1 MAIPLMNLPRPGEGV
16 SSLLDFAPLAGALQ
30 TYNQGSDMAKKR
42 ANMNAIGQTTAS
54 QGLGA
59 GANQALQMGELD
71 AGLEMKTRAS
81 ADEDKFKKRMAAMSQ
96 AVDLESDPTRKGVMW
111 NRVLKALGDTS
122 QLSPEEM
129 DPVTGP
135 KLLMAE
141 AGIVND
147 PLERRLKEA
156 QITKY
161 QSDARDGGSAYGK
174 AGTVVQAADGKFYTV
189 QFGSD
194 GSRKIEPLN
203 VGDTTLTP
211 SRGVAVSGNEMY
223 NRATGAPVR
232 DMSGA
237 LAGGEQAKAEGKEV
251 GKAIAGLPKAEMAYK
266 LFEDKAQRLEDTIDR
281 AIARVS
287 PWTTGPGGMLSGI
300 PGTEAKAL
308 AGDLDTIRANVGFD
322 ELSAMRAAS
331 PTGGALGSVT
341 ERENILLQSVRAS
354 IDQLQNGENVKQNLG
369 IVKQSVAELRKIQA
383 EKLAA
388 DRARLSGTATPGVPP
403 GEYVWNPATGKVEPR
418 Q

>member
-1 MAIPLMNLPRPGEGV
+1 MAIPFMNLPRPGDGV
-16 SSLLDFAPLAGALQ
+16 SSLMDFAPLAAALQ
-30 TYNQGSDMAKKR
+30 TYNQGSDMARKR
-42 ANMNAIGQTTAS
+42 ANMSAIGQTTADK
-54 QGLGA
+54 GIGA

-71 AGLEMKTRAS
+71 AGLEMKPRAS

-96 AVDLESDPTRKGVMW
+96 AVDLEPDPARKGVMW

-122 QLSPEEM
+122 ALSPEEM
-129 DPVTGP
+129 DPMTGP

-147 PLERRLKEA
+147 PMDRRLKEA
-156 QITKY
+156 QIAKY
-161 QSDARDGGSAYGK
+161 QADARNAGSDYGK
-174 AGTVVQAADGKFYTV
+174 AGTVVQGGDGKFYTV

-203 VGDTTLTP
+203 VGETTLTP
-211 SRGVAVSGNEMY
+211 SRGVAVSGNQMY
-223 NRATGAPVR
+223 DRATGSPVR
-232 DMSGA
+232 DMTSA
-237 LAGGEQAKAEGKEV
+237 LAGGEQAKAEGKAAGAAV
-251 GKAIAGLPKAEMAYK
+251 AGLPKAEMAYK
-266 LFEDKAQRLEDTIDR
+266 MFEDKSQRLEETIDR

-287 PWTTGPGGMLSGI
+287 PWTTGAGGMLSGI

-354 IDQLQNGENVKQNLG
+354 IDQLQGGENVKQNLG
-369 IVKQSVAELRKIQA
+369 IIKQSVAELRKIQA

-388 DRARLSGTATPGVPP
+388 DRARLGAAAAPAIAP